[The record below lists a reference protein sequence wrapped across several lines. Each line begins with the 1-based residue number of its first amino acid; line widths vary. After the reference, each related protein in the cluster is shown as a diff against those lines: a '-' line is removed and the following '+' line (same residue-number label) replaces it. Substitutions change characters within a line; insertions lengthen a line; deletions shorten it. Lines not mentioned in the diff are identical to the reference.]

1 MKDKMKKWVV
11 YVSTFPPRECGIATF
26 TQDLMN
32 AFNEMYNPREEAKV
46 IAMNVDDT
54 TLYSYDTRMVIYQ
67 ISQPEE
73 EKYAAAAKYLNSLTH
88 VSLVHVQH
96 EFGIFGGDFGK
107 HIILFLR
114 ELSKPAV
121 VTFHTVIPSPEIKI
135 KETVQ
140 AINNH
145 VQSVIVMTETSKKI
159 LVEEYGIAEN
169 KVVIIPHGIHPVN
182 FSDGTEARKELKL
195 SKNKVI
201 STFGLLSRGK
211 GIEYGIEAMKKVV
224 KKCPEAVYLIVGET
238 HPLIRRKEGEVY
250 RNSLIKKVH
259 SLGLESHVFFYDK
272 YMSVPELLRFIKAS
286 HVYLALSQSPTQ
298 AVSGTLS
305 YAIGSGRPVV
315 STAFAQA
322 KEDVGGDM
330 GILVGFG
337 TAKGIAEGILEI
349 FNNKEKRD
357 SMAKNAYFKT
367 RSRTWPNV
375 MLRHMTEY
383 IKLAPV
389 LAEEEKNLP
398 KIKLEHMFAMTDDF
412 GMIQFA
418 HLLVPD
424 PASGYTTDD
433 NARALVAAVKYYN
446 LFGKKRALELIRT
459 YLSFLEYVQI
469 PEGGFHNYVDIDK
482 KISDRQ
488 PEKFGDT
495 TTRALHA
502 LATVAVS
509 NSLPLELK
517 DRAST
522 MFEKHVHNIYSSS
535 SPRSLAHQIKA
546 LSVWYEKRSNQEIME
561 KIKHSADKLVKY
573 YEDAANGSDWRWFED
588 ALTYSNGIIPNAL
601 VDAYKI
607 LKDEKYLTVARESLD
622 FLVNSSF
629 EGNICMPVGQK
640 DWFKKG
646 QKKSVHDQQPEEVAT
661 LVSALRSMFEITRDK
676 KYERRMK
683 DAFYWFL
690 GNNSLTRV
698 VYDHE
703 TGGSYD
709 GVGERDINLD
719 EGAESTI
726 MYILARLEFEHQTET
741 K

>member
-1 MKDKMKKWVV
+1 MKNKSKKWVV

-32 AFNEMYNPREEAKV
+32 AFDDMYNPREEAKV

-54 TLYSYDTRMVIYQ
+54 TLYAYDTKKVIYQ
-67 ISQPEE
+67 IPQPEE
-73 EKYAAAAKYLNSLTH
+73 KKYVAAAKYLNSLNH

-96 EFGIFGGDFGK
+96 EFGIFGGTWGK
-107 HIILFLR
+107 NIVLFLR
-114 ELSKPAV
+114 ELSKPAII
-121 VTFHTVIPSPEIKI
+121 TFHTVIPSPESVVR
-135 KETVQ
+135 ETVQ
-140 AINNH
+140 AIDNH
-145 VQSVIVMTETSKKI
+145 VQSIVVMTETSKKI
-159 LVEEYGIAEN
+159 LMEDYGVAEN
-169 KVVIIPHGIHPVN
+169 KIVIIPHGIHPVN
-182 FSDGTEARKELKL
+182 FSDGVEARKELKL
-195 SKNKVI
+195 SKNKI
-201 STFGLLSRGK
+201 ILTFGLLSRGK
-211 GIEYGIEAMKKVV
+211 GIEYGIEAMKKVI

-238 HPLIRRKEGEVY
+238 HPLIRKREGETY

-259 SLGLESHVFFYDK
+259 NLGLESHVFFYDK
-272 YMSVPELLRFIKAS
+272 YMSVPELLRFIEAA
-286 HVYLALSQSPTQ
+286 HVYLSLSQSPTQ

-305 YAIGSGRPVV
+305 YALGSGRPVV

-322 KEDVGGDM
+322 KEDVGNDM
-330 GILVGFG
+330 GTLVGFKG
-337 TAKGIAEGILEI
+337 SKGIAEAILEI
-349 FNNKEKRD
+349 LNSPEKRA
-357 SMAKNAYFKT
+357 SMAKNSYFKT

-383 IKLAPV
+383 IRLAPT

-418 HLLVPD
+418 HLLSPD

-433 NARALVAAVKYYN
+433 NARALVAAVKHYN
-446 LFGKKRALELIRT
+446 LFGKKRVLELIKT
-459 YLSFLEYVQI
+459 YLNFLEYVQI
-469 PEGGFHNYVDIDK
+469 PEGGFHNFVNINK
-482 KISDRQ
+482 NISDGQ

-495 TTRALHA
+495 TARALHA
-502 LATVAVS
+502 LAMTAVS
-509 NSLPLELK
+509 SSLSTDIKEK
-517 DRAST
+517 AST
-522 MFEKHVHNIYSSS
+522 IFEKHIHSIYNSF

-546 LSVWYEKRSNQEIME
+546 LAIWNERGSSEETLE

-573 YEDAANGSDWRWFED
+573 YESAANGSDWRWFED
-588 ALTYSNGIIPNAL
+588 TLTYSNGIIPDAL

-607 LKDEKYLTVARESLD
+607 LKDERYLTVARESLD
-622 FLVNSSF
+622 FLINNSF
-629 EGNICMPVGQK
+629 EGNVCMPVGQK

-661 LVSALRSMFEITRDK
+661 LVSTLRSMFDITRDER
-676 KYERRMK
+676 YRRRMK

-726 MYILARLEFEHQTET
+726 MYLLARLELEHR
-741 K
+741 